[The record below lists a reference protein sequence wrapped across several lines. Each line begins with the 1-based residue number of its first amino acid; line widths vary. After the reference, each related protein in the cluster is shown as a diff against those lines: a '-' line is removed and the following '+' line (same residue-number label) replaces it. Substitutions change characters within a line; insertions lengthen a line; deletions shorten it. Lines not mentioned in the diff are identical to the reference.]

1 MIRSMTAFASS
12 EAQIGSLTINCEL
25 RSVNHRYCDIS
36 FKLPEFFRFTE
47 SALRTTLAT
56 QIKRGK
62 IECCFNYKK
71 QRQDGQAFQV
81 NHAAV
86 KALLAA
92 TAEIESFMHC
102 SSRSFSAL
110 EILAFPGIQQDQEI
124 DKETLQ
130 TGLTAL
136 LETALQELV
145 VTREREGQ
153 QLRLLVIERCEK
165 MAELVTAA
173 HKRMPQV
180 LNLIRS
186 KMQERINELVAN
198 PDFDRLEQEMVM
210 LVQKL
215 DVAEE
220 LDRLETHLTEVQ
232 RTLDQH
238 EPIGRRL
245 DFLMQELHRE
255 ANTLGSKSADREMT
269 QISIELKVLI
279 EQMREQIQNIE

>member
-1 MIRSMTAFASS
+1 MTAFASS

-36 FKLPEFFRFTE
+36 FKLPDCFRFTE
-47 SALRTTLAT
+47 SALRTALAIH
-56 QIKRGK
+56 IKRGK
-62 IECCFNYKK
+62 IECSFNYKK
-71 QRQDGQAFQV
+71 QRQDGQVFQV
-81 NHAAV
+81 NQQAV

-92 TAEIESFMHC
+92 TVEIETLMPHPQP
-102 SSRSFSAL
+102 FSAL
-110 EILAFPGIQQDQEI
+110 EILAFPGVQQEQEL
-124 DKETLQ
+124 DKESLQ
-130 TGLTAL
+130 DGISRL
-136 LETALQELV
+136 LETTLQQFLA
-145 VTREREGQ
+145 TREREGQ
-153 QLRLLVIERCEK
+153 QLRLLVIERCDK
-165 MAELVTAA
+165 MTELVTAA
-173 HKRMPQV
+173 KQRMPQV
-180 LNLIRS
+180 LASIRN
-186 KMQERINELVAN
+186 KMQDRITELVAN
-198 PDFDRLEQEMVM
+198 PDFDRLEQEMVL

-232 RTLDQH
+232 RTLDQS
-238 EPIGRRL
+238 EPVGRRL

>member
-1 MIRSMTAFASS
+1 MTAFASS
-12 EAQIGSLTINCEL
+12 ETQIGSLTINCEL

-36 FKLPEFFRFTE
+36 FKLPEVFRFTE
-47 SALRTTLAT
+47 TALRTTIAT

-62 IECCFNYKK
+62 IECSFNYKK

-81 NHAAV
+81 NHQAV
-86 KALLAA
+86 VTLLAA
-92 TAEIESFMHC
+92 TAEIEALMPHPHA
-102 SSRSFSAL
+102 FSAL
-110 EILAFPGIQQDQEI
+110 DILAFPGIAQDQEI
-124 DKETLQ
+124 DKKNLQ
-130 TGLTAL
+130 QGLNRL
-136 LETALQELV
+136 LETTLQQLV
-145 VTREREGQ
+145 ITREREGQ
-153 QLRLLVIERCEK
+153 QLRLLVLERCEK
-165 MAELVTAA
+165 MTEQVAA
-173 HKRMPQV
+173 AKVRMP
-180 LNLIRS
+180 LALTAIRL
-186 KMQERINELVAN
+186 KMQERVAELVAN
-198 PDFDRLEQEMVM
+198 PDFDRLEQEMVI

-232 RTLDQH
+232 RTLNQN
-238 EPIGRRL
+238 EPVGRRL

>member
-36 FKLPEFFRFTE
+36 FKLPDVFRFTE
-47 SALRTTLAT
+47 SSLRTAIAS

-62 IECCFNYKK
+62 IECGFNYKK
-71 QRQDGQAFQV
+71 QRADGQAFQI
-81 NHAAV
+81 NQQAV
-86 KALLAA
+86 TALLAA
-92 TAEIESFMHC
+92 AAEIEALMSNPKP
-102 SSRSFSAL
+102 FSAL
-110 EILAFPGIQQDQEI
+110 DVLAFPGIAQDQDI

-130 TGLTAL
+130 TGLNNL
-136 LETALQELV
+136 LAAALQQMV
-145 VTREREGQ
+145 ISREREGQ
-153 QLRLLVIERCEK
+153 QLRILVIERCDK
-165 MAELVTAA
+165 MTELVLAA
-173 HKRMPQV
+173 KQRMPQV
-180 LNLIRS
+180 LEAIRS
-186 KMQERINELVAN
+186 KMQERVGDLVAN
-198 PDFDRLEQEMVM
+198 PDFDRLEQEMVL

-232 RTLDQH
+232 RTLDQN
-238 EPIGRRL
+238 EPVGRRL

-255 ANTLGSKSADREMT
+255 ANTLGSKSADKEMT

>member
-1 MIRSMTAFASS
+1 MTAFASS

-36 FKLPEFFRFTE
+36 FKLPDCFRFTE
-47 SALRTTLAT
+47 STLRTAIGN

-81 NHAAV
+81 NQQAV
-86 KALLAA
+86 TALLTA
-92 TAEIESFMHC
+92 TAEIENLMSNPHA
-102 SSRSFSAL
+102 FSAL
-110 EILAFPGIQQDQEI
+110 DILAFPGIQQEQEI

-130 TGLTAL
+130 TGISNL
-136 LETALQELV
+136 LANALQAFIA
-145 VTREREGQ
+145 TREREGQ
-153 QLRLLVIERCEK
+153 QLRMLVIERCEK
-165 MAELVTAA
+165 MTELVNAA
-173 HKRMPQV
+173 KQRMPQV
-180 LNLIRS
+180 LIQIRS
-186 KMQERINELVAN
+186 KMLERISEFVAN
-198 PDFDRLEQEMVM
+198 PDFDRLEQEMVLM
-210 LVQKL
+210 VQKL

-220 LDRLETHLTEVQ
+220 LERLETHLIEVQ
-232 RTLDQH
+232 RSLDQN
-238 EPIGRRL
+238 EPVGRRL

>member
-36 FKLPEFFRFTE
+36 FKLPEVFRFTE
-47 SALRTTLAT
+47 STLRAAIAT

-62 IECCFNYKK
+62 IECSFNYKK
-71 QRQDGQAFQV
+71 QRTEGQAFQV
-81 NHAAV
+81 NQQAV
-86 KALLAA
+86 RALLAA
-92 TAEIESFMHC
+92 TAEIEALMSNLQA
-102 SSRSFSAL
+102 FSAL
-110 EILAFPGIQQDQEI
+110 DILAFPGIQQDQEI

-130 TGLTAL
+130 TGISDL
-136 LETALQELV
+136 LEAALQELV
-145 VTREREGQ
+145 ITRAREGQ
-153 QLRLLVIERCEK
+153 QLRALVIERCEK
-165 MAELVTAA
+165 MTELVLAA
-173 HKRMPQV
+173 RQRMPQV
-180 LNLIRS
+180 LASIRA
-186 KMQERINELVAN
+186 KMQERVTELVAT
-198 PDFDRLEQEMVM
+198 PDFDRLEQEIVL

-232 RTLDQH
+232 RTLEQR
-238 EPIGRRL
+238 EPVGRRL

-255 ANTLGSKSADREMT
+255 ANTLGSKSADKEMT

>member
-1 MIRSMTAFASS
+1 MTAFASS

-36 FKLPEFFRFTE
+36 FKLPDCFRFTE
-47 SALRTTLAT
+47 SALRTAIGN

-81 NHAAV
+81 NQQAV
-86 KALLAA
+86 RALLVA
-92 TAEIESFMHC
+92 TTEIESLM
-102 SSRSFSAL
+102 SNPQSFSAL
-110 EILAFPGIQQDQEI
+110 DILAFPGIQQEQEI

-130 TGLTAL
+130 TGISNL
-136 LETALQELV
+136 LATALQAFV
-145 VTREREGQ
+145 ATREREGQ
-153 QLRLLVIERCEK
+153 QLRLLVIERCDR
-165 MAELVTAA
+165 MTELVNAA
-173 HKRMPQV
+173 KQRMPQV
-180 LNLIRS
+180 LIQIRS
-186 KMQERINELVAN
+186 KMLERMSEFVAN
-198 PDFDRLEQEMVM
+198 PDFDRLEQEMVLM
-210 LVQKL
+210 VQKL

-220 LDRLETHLTEVQ
+220 LERLETHLIEVQ
-232 RTLDQH
+232 RSLDQN
-238 EPIGRRL
+238 EPVGRRL